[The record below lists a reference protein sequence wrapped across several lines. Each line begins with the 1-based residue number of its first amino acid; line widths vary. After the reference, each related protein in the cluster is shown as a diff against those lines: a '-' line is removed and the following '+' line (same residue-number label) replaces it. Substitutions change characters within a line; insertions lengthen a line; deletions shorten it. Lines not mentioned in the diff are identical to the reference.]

1 MIKLSGYKHFKPYEF
16 EVCVP
21 RCSISDMSPDFLVR
35 LDAARE
41 FAGVPFRL
49 NSAFR
54 STDFELSRGR
64 TGTSSHCKGVAVDIS
79 CTDGRKRFLIVNAL
93 IAAGFTRIGIAKTFI
108 HVDSDPD
115 KRSSIWL
122 Y

>member
-16 EVCVP
+16 ECCVP
-21 RCSISDMSPDFLVR
+21 RCSISDMRPDFLSR

-49 NSAFR
+49 TSAFR
-54 STDFELSRGR
+54 RVEYELSKGR
-64 TGTSSHCKGVAVDIS
+64 TGTSSHTKGLAVDIS
-79 CTDGRKRFLIVNAL
+79 CTDSRRRYLIVNSL
-93 IAAGFTRIGIAKTFI
+93 IAAGFTRIGIAKSFI
-108 HVDSDPD
+108 HVDSDPE